1 MCIRDRY
8 TTIRRKLSKEAK
20 ISINGGTGISTSS
33 NLLSENLDEN
43 NIFEGRIQRENI
55 RQKRVLDSTPVTQES
70 SSMETNTFA
79 LKPYTEENTKT
90 EKRLRDSTTKSTTLT
105 PKELPRLLR
114 NEKISK
120 EHDLSAVNTHD
131 TLLFTD
137 ENKSKVRTIIL
148 SKCVC

>member
-1 MCIRDRY
+1 MY

-33 NLLSENLDEN
+33 NLSSKNLDEN
-43 NIFEGRIQRENI
+43 NIFEGRIQRENV

-70 SSMETNTFA
+70 PSMETNT

-105 PKELPRLLR
+105 PKESPRLR

>member
-1 MCIRDRY
+1 MY

-70 SSMETNTFA
+70 PSMETNT

-105 PKELPRLLR
+105 QKESPRLR

>member
-1 MCIRDRY
+1 MY

-33 NLLSENLDEN
+33 NLSSENLDEN
-43 NIFEGRIQRENI
+43 NIFEGRIQRENV

-70 SSMETNTFA
+70 PSMETNTFA
-79 LKPYTEENTKT
+79 LKPYTEENTENTKT

-105 PKELPRLLR
+105 PKESPRLR

-120 EHDLSAVNTHD
+120 EHNLSAVNTHD

>member
-1 MCIRDRY
+1 MY

-33 NLLSENLDEN
+33 NLSSKNLDEN
-43 NIFEGRIQRENI
+43 NIFEGRIQRENV

-70 SSMETNTFA
+70 PSMETNT

-105 PKELPRLLR
+105 QKESPRLR